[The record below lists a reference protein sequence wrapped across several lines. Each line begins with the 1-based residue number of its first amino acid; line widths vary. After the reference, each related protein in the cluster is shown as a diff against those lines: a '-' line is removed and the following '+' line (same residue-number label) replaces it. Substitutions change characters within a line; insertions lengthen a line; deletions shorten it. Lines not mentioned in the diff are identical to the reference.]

1 MKLVDRFGGLILDER
16 TGKVVG
22 SKLAAASGHL
32 LMSIFFAWHNY
43 KTGFNAD
50 QWMIYGSVVAGHKTA
65 EKLIG
70 LKWGGSSAP
79 TK

>member
-1 MKLVDRFGGLILDER
+1 MKLSERVSGLILDER

-22 SKLAAASGHL
+22 SKLASASGHL
-32 LMSIFFAWHNY
+32 LMSVFFAWHNY

-50 QWMIYGSVVAGHKTA
+50 QWLIYGSIVAGHKTA

-70 LKWGGSSAP
+70 LKWGNSNAT